1 MSAAKIRVAVM
12 KISNFKVLF
21 QTATRETKEA
31 LPRFPE
37 VLGVTY
43 LDLKAALCNVAIL
56 SPD

>member
-1 MSAAKIRVAVM
+1 M

-21 QTATRETKEA
+21 QTATRETKET